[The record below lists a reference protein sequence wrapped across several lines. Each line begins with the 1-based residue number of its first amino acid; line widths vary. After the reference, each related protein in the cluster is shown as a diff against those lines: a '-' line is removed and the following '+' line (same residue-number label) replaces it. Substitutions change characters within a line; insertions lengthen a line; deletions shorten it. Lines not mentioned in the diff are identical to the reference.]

1 MESPD
6 PADRPR
12 SEQPRRPGQDP
23 SAGSSTGSTG
33 TTGARGGGSSGTRG
47 ARGEGSSGARGE
59 GSSGARG
66 ARGEG
71 SDGAPGGRGAGA
83 GGPGPGKKSAGERLG
98 AAGQRLGS
106 ASKKV
111 GHASKVGASGFASI
125 SRKTAGVTGRVG
137 KATGR
142 RIQGLTG
149 AQGARES
156 GLSRLIEL
164 GAVNAAGDTAFAV
177 SLAGTVF
184 FAVPSEQARDRVAL
198 FLLLT
203 MAPFALM
210 APLIGPILDRF
221 RHGRRW
227 AIGATLGLRGFLV
240 WSLAASIHDSST
252 WLYPAALGCLVASKA
267 YGVTRASA
275 VPRLLPKEITLV
287 TANSRISLAGV
298 AGATIGAGIAG
309 AFAAIGPEWSLR
321 WAALVY
327 TVGLILAIRLP
338 SRVDSPAGEEMTGS
352 AGREARRRAIT
363 AAVSRG
369 IRCNLGLRFV
379 SGFLTMYLAFLL
391 RDKPIA
397 GLDGAIAAGAV
408 IAAAG
413 IGNSLGTLTG
423 SLLKARK
430 PEIVVLVVLLADAA
444 VAVVVAILYG
454 FPTLIVLGLV
464 AGLCSSLGKLSLD
477 AMIQRDV
484 PETVRTSVFARS
496 ETVLQ
501 LSWVIGGGCGI
512 ILPLIP
518 RLGFGFLAAV
528 LLVVIF
534 LVVRH
539 KPAPQP
545 RTPNAA
551 PSGPRTPSPHEATRP
566 VRRPGSE
573 DSRADAAARHPDADE
588 FRADAAAR
596 RTDETRAE
604 GTVLTSPQDPT
615 RISEVRTRGPR
626 PDNSGRYT
634 EPTVEL
640 RLDPHGR
647 PAPVGDSPS
656 TTGSPG
662 TPAPTGNRSPGTSPT
677 AGRWW
682 SGQPDDDDTVAEP
695 TTWSEEPT
703 VERTAEQPTSGRRDP
718 RPAEDPS
725 PRGGVAPNDE
735 TRVERRPSFFRRRN
749 R

>member
-1 MESPD
+1 MHTPD
-6 PADRPR
+6 PANQQATPG
-12 SEQPRRPGQDP
+12 SPGAKPAGGTPGGQPNGKPDEKPAGKSPGE
-23 SAGSSTGSTG
+23 
-33 TTGARGGGSSGTRG
+33 RL
-47 ARGEGSSGARGE
+47 SGARE
-59 GSSGARG
+59 
-66 ARGEG
+66 
-71 SDGAPGGRGAGA
+71 
-83 GGPGPGKKSAGERLG
+83 KLG
-98 AAGQRLGS
+98 T

-111 GHASKVGASGFASI
+111 GQASRVGASGVAAA
-125 SRKTAGVTGRVG
+125 SRKTAVVG
-137 KATGR
+137 KKTAVVGGKVGRATGR
-142 RIQGLTG
+142 RIRGLTS
-149 AQGARES
+149 AQGAGES

-240 WSLAASIHDSST
+240 WSLAASMSGSSST

-309 AFAAIGPEWSLR
+309 AFAAIGPQWSLR

-327 TVGLILAIRLP
+327 TVGLVLAIRLP
-338 SRVDSPAGEEMTGS
+338 SKVDSPAGEEMTGT

-363 AAVSRG
+363 AAVARG

-391 RDKPIA
+391 RDKPIS
-397 GLDGAIAAGAV
+397 GIDGAVAAGAV

-430 PEIVVLVVLLADAA
+430 PEAVVLVVLLADAT
-444 VAVVVAILYG
+444 VAVCVAVFYG
-454 FPTLIVLGLV
+454 FPILIALGLV

-501 LSWVIGGGCGI
+501 LAWVIGGGCGI
-512 ILPLIP
+512 VLPLIP
-518 RLGFGFLAAV
+518 RLGFGFLAGV
-528 LLVVIF
+528 LLIVVF
-534 LVVRH
+534 LVVRM
-539 KPAPQP
+539 KPSGLPTAGPLKP
-545 RTPNAA
+545 GGLG
-551 PSGPRTPSPHEATRP
+551 GPRTGGTGQTRDPEAQRP
-566 VRRPGSE
+566 TGTSRTILTTSIAEQRANRP
-573 DSRADAAARHPDADE
+573 
-588 FRADAAAR
+588 
-596 RTDETRAE
+596 
-604 GTVLTSPQDPT
+604 Q
-615 RISEVRTRGPR
+615 R
-626 PDNSGRYT
+626 PNRPYD
-634 EPTVEL
+634 EPTIEL
-640 RLDPHGR
+640 KFDDQKPSS
-647 PAPVGDSPS
+647 PEKPV
-656 TTGSPG
+656 
-662 TPAPTGNRSPGTSPT
+662 
-677 AGRWW
+677 GRWW
-682 SGQPDDDDTVAEP
+682 SGQPDEDDEDTVEDQAP
-695 TTWSEEPT
+695 WAEEPT
-703 VERTAEQPTSGRRDP
+703 VERDRRTFP
-718 RPAEDPS
+718 R
-725 PRGGVAPNDE
+725 
-735 TRVERRPSFFRRRN
+735 RRPDGGRPPR
-749 R
+749 

>member
-1 MESPD
+1 MNGAD
-6 PADRPR
+6 PENRPR
-12 SEQPRRPGQDP
+12 QGAGGGREPGTGP
-23 SAGSSTGSTG
+23 APETSGGPGSGERGAGGQSSGGRQSGGGPSSTGRQSGGGQSSTG
-33 TTGARGGGSSGTRG
+33 RQ
-47 ARGEGSSGARGE
+47 
-59 GSSGARG
+59 
-66 ARGEG
+66 
-71 SDGAPGGRGAGA
+71 GA
-83 GGPGPGKKSAGERLG
+83 GGQNGGGPSGGGGPSSTGRQSASGQGGGGKPGGGGKQRRTGERLG
-98 AAGQRLGS
+98 SAG
-106 ASKKV
+106 KKV
-111 GHASKVGASGFASI
+111 GAAGKKVGQASKVGAAGFASV
-125 SRKTAGVTGRVG
+125 SKKTAGVTGRAG

-142 RIQGLTG
+142 RIRGLTG

-164 GAVNAAGDTAFAV
+164 GFVNAAGDTAFAV

-184 FAVPSEQARDRVAL
+184 FAVPSSQARDRVAL

-210 APLIGPILDRF
+210 APLIGPVLDRF

-240 WSLAASIHDSST
+240 WSLAASIHNSSA

-275 VPRLLPKEITLV
+275 VPRLLPKNVDLV

-298 AGATIGAGIAG
+298 AGATVGAGIAG
-309 AFAAIGPEWSLR
+309 AFAAIGPQWSLR

-327 TVGLILAIRLP
+327 TVGLVLAIRLP
-338 SRVDSPAGEEMTGS
+338 SRVDSPAGEEMTGT

-391 RDKPIA
+391 RDKPIS
-397 GLDGAIAAGAV
+397 GIDGALAAGAV

-430 PEIVVLVVLLADAA
+430 PEAVVLVVLLADAIVA
-444 VAVVVAILYG
+444 VAVAVFYG
-454 FPTLIVLGLV
+454 FPLLIVLGLV

-512 ILPLIP
+512 LLPLIP

-528 LLVVIF
+528 LAVAVFFVL
-534 LVVRH
+534 RQKPSPH
-539 KPAPQP
+539 APAPH
-545 RTPNAA
+545 TPA
-551 PSGPRTPSPHEATRP
+551 PPRTPSSDDPGPRSTAVVPSEHHETRTVHEASGHPATHEPGITRTILTSEP
-566 VRRPGSE
+566 ESVAERR
-573 DSRADAAARHPDADE
+573 A
-588 FRADAAAR
+588 
-596 RTDETRAE
+596 TRARTAASP
-604 GTVLTSPQDPT
+604 TVS
-615 RISEVRTRGPR
+615 
-626 PDNSGRYT
+626 
-634 EPTVEL
+634 EPTVEF
-640 RLDPHGR
+640 RVDPPAAEPRGDTSAVRPRDESRPDVGPGVR
-647 PAPVGDSPS
+647 PATPPPS
-656 TTGSPG
+656 
-662 TPAPTGNRSPGTSPT
+662 
-677 AGRWW
+677 GRWW
-682 SGQPDDDDTVAEP
+682 SGQPDEDADDTVVEEA
-695 TTWSEEPT
+695 TWATEKTQENQPPRPAASADRSSE
-703 VERTAEQPTSGRRDP
+703 ASGRRNP
-718 RPAEDPS
+718 
-725 PRGGVAPNDE
+725 
-735 TRVERRPSFFRRRN
+735 FRRR
-749 R
+749 RPPR

>member
-1 MESPD
+1 MQSPD
-6 PADRPR
+6 PSDRKA
-12 SEQPRRPGQDP
+12 SPG
-23 SAGSSTGSTG
+23 SAGAPPAGATPGAKSGGQPADGSTG
-33 TTGARGGGSSGTRG
+33 KPAGKRADERI
-47 ARGEGSSGARGE
+47 SGAKE
-59 GSSGARG
+59 
-66 ARGEG
+66 
-71 SDGAPGGRGAGA
+71 
-83 GGPGPGKKSAGERLG
+83 KLG
-98 AAGQRLGS
+98 T
-106 ASKKV
+106 ASRKV
-111 GHASKVGASGFASI
+111 GQASRVGVSGFASA
-125 SRKTAGVTGRVG
+125 SRKTALVGGKVGR
-137 KATGR
+137 ATGR
-142 RIQGLTG
+142 RISGLTG

-240 WSLAASIHDSST
+240 WSLAASMTGST
-252 WLYPAALGCLVASKA
+252 SPWLYPAALGCLVASKA

-327 TVGLILAIRLP
+327 TVGLVLAIRLP
-338 SRVDSPAGEEMTGS
+338 SRVDSPAGEEITGT

-363 AAVSRG
+363 AAVARG

-391 RDKPIA
+391 RDKPLSGI
-397 GLDGAIAAGAV
+397 DGALAAGAV

-413 IGNSLGTLTG
+413 LGNSLGTLIG

-430 PEIVVLVVLLADAA
+430 PEAVVLVVLLADAT
-444 VAVVVAILYG
+444 VAILVAVFYG
-454 FPTLIVLGLV
+454 FPILIALGLV

-512 ILPLIP
+512 VLPLIP
-518 RLGFGFLAAV
+518 RLGFGFLAGV
-528 LLVVIF
+528 LLVVVF
-534 LVVRH
+534 LVVRM
-539 KPAPQP
+539 KPSSIAGVGGVRPTGTGGSGSVGSGLAKAGP
-545 RTPNAA
+545 GASGT
-551 PSGPRTPSPHEATRP
+551 SGPGAGSAD
-566 VRRPGSE
+566 RRP
-573 DSRADAAARHPDADE
+573 
-588 FRADAAAR
+588 
-596 RTDETRAE
+596 ETRAGDVE
-604 GTVLTSPQDPT
+604 SEPPTSTSRTILTTSVAEQ
-615 RISEVRTRGPR
+615 RANRE
-626 PDNSGRYT
+626 NSQRQHD
-634 EPTVEL
+634 EPTVEWASDDH
-640 RLDPHGR
+640 RPPR
-647 PAPVGDSPS
+647 PASSQQP
-656 TTGSPG
+656 
-662 TPAPTGNRSPGTSPT
+662 RSEQ
-677 AGRWW
+677 AVGRWW
-682 SGQPDDDDTVAEP
+682 SGQPDEDDEDTVEDHAPWAED
-695 TTWSEEPT
+695 PT
-703 VERTAEQPTSGRRDP
+703 VERD
-718 RPAEDPS
+718 
-725 PRGGVAPNDE
+725 RGGVFNP
-735 TRVERRPSFFRRRN
+735 RRRGGHPPQ
-749 R
+749 

>member
-1 MESPD
+1 MERPD
-6 PADRPR
+6 PRNRPR
-12 SEQPRRPGQDP
+12 QGAEGSHRPGPD
-23 SAGSSTGSTG
+23 ASSSRPGERST
-33 TTGARGGGSSGTRG
+33 GGSS
-47 ARGEGSSGARGE
+47 ARPGERST
-59 GSSGARG
+59 
-66 ARGEG
+66 
-71 SDGAPGGRGAGA
+71 
-83 GGPGPGKKSAGERLG
+83 GERLG
-98 AAGQRLGS
+98 DAGRKVGAAG
-106 ASKKV
+106 KKV
-111 GHASKVGASGFASI
+111 GHASKVGAAGFASV
-125 SRKTAGVTGRVG
+125 SKKTAGVTGRVG

-142 RIQGLTG
+142 RIRGLTG

-164 GAVNAAGDTAFAV
+164 GFVNSAGDTAFAV

-184 FAVPSEQARDRVAL
+184 FAVPSSQARDRVAL

-210 APLIGPILDRF
+210 APLIGPVLDRF

-240 WSLAASIHDSST
+240 WSLAASIHNSST

-275 VPRLLPKEITLV
+275 VPRLLPKEVTLV

-338 SRVDSPAGEEMTGS
+338 ARVDSPAGEEMTGT
-352 AGREARRRAIT
+352 AGRDVRRKAIT
-363 AAVSRG
+363 AAVARG

-397 GLDGAIAAGAV
+397 GIDGVVAAGAV

-413 IGNSLGTLTG
+413 IGNSLGTLSG

-430 PEIVVLVVLLADAA
+430 PEAVVLVVLLADTVVA
-444 VAVVVAILYG
+444 VAVAILYG
-454 FPTLIVLGLV
+454 FPLLIVLGLV

-501 LSWVIGGGCGI
+501 LAWVIGGGCGI
-512 ILPLIP
+512 LLPLIP

-528 LLVVIF
+528 LVVAVF
-534 LVVRH
+534 LVIRQ
-539 KPAPQP
+539 KPTPQP
-545 RTPNAA
+545 PSRPGSTGADG
-551 PSGPRTPSPHEATRP
+551 SGPRSTVVPPEHRETRP
-566 VRRPGSE
+566 VPDREPSAGQPPREPGTGQPTREPRTTRTILTTEPESIAERR
-573 DSRADAAARHPDADE
+573 AARTGSAP
-588 FRADAAAR
+588 
-596 RTDETRAE
+596 
-604 GTVLTSPQDPT
+604 SP
-615 RISEVRTRGPR
+615 RI
-626 PDNSGRYT
+626 T

-640 RLDPHGR
+640 RLDPTVIQPPDHPHDTPR
-647 PAPVGDSPS
+647 PTTPRTGAVPEPRAGHSPEAPTAAPV
-656 TTGSPG
+656 
-662 TPAPTGNRSPGTSPT
+662 
-677 AGRWW
+677 GRWW
-682 SGQPDDDDTVAEP
+682 SGQPDEDDETTVDEAPWAAEKTQENKP
-695 TTWSEEPT
+695 T
-703 VERTAEQPTSGRRDP
+703 QP
-718 RPAEDPS
+718 RPTPPASHTPEPS
-725 PRGGVAPNDE
+725 
-735 TRVERRPSFFRRRN
+735 RRNPFRRR
-749 R
+749 RPPR

>member
-1 MESPD
+1 MENSD
-6 PADRPR
+6 PTNAGPTGTPGDHGPSSQRP
-12 SEQPRRPGQDP
+12 PGD
-23 SAGSSTGSTG
+23 AGSGTGST
-33 TTGARGGGSSGTRG
+33 SH
-47 ARGEGSSGARGE
+47 
-59 GSSGARG
+59 
-66 ARGEG
+66 
-71 SDGAPGGRGAGA
+71 P
-83 GGPGPGKKSAGERLG
+83 GPGPGKKSAGERLG
-98 AAGQRLGS
+98 TAGQRLGS

-111 GHASKVGASGFASI
+111 GHASKVGATGFASI
-125 SRKTAGVTGRVG
+125 SKKTAGVTGRAG

-142 RIQGLTG
+142 RISGLTG

-210 APLIGPILDRF
+210 APLIGPVLDRF

-298 AGATIGAGIAG
+298 AGATVGAGIAG

-321 WAALVY
+321 WAAVVY

-391 RDKPIA
+391 RDKPIS
-397 GLDGAIAAGAV
+397 GLDGVVAAGAV

-413 IGNSLGTLTG
+413 LGNSLGTLAG
-423 SLLKARK
+423 SLLRARK
-430 PEIVVLVVLLADAA
+430 PETVVLVVLLADAA
-444 VAVVVAILYG
+444 IALTVAILYG
-454 FPTLIVLGLV
+454 FPTLILLGLV

-484 PETVRTSVFARS
+484 PESVRTSVFARS

-512 ILPLIP
+512 VLPLIP

-534 LVVRH
+534 LVLRH

-545 RTPNAA
+545 RTPSAA
-551 PSGPRTPSPHEATRP
+551 PAPHTPSPHAETRP
-566 VRRPGSE
+566 VPRTVMTSE
-573 DSRADAAARHPDADE
+573 PP
-588 FRADAAAR
+588 
-596 RTDETRAE
+596 T
-604 GTVLTSPQDPT
+604 T
-615 RISEVRTRGPR
+615 RISERRAEGPHAGSPRT
-626 PDNSGRYT
+626 D
-634 EPTVEL
+634 EPTQEL
-640 RLDPHGR
+640 RITPEPTPSPAGDR
-647 PAPVGDSPS
+647 PAAPQAAGDRPAASQAADRQAASQAGDRPTS
-656 TTGSPG
+656 SAGASAGARPTAGDRRPTDDGSRSAGP
-662 TPAPTGNRSPGTSPT
+662 TPA

-682 SGQPDDDDTVAEP
+682 SGQPDDDETVVEP
-695 TTWSEEPT
+695 TTWAEEPT
-703 VERTAEQPTSGRRDP
+703 VERTAEQPAAERGTRTTDGPLP
-718 RPAEDPS
+718 RPDAGAS
-725 PRGGVAPNDE
+725 PEHHPGNNRSTDE
-735 TRVERRPSFFRRRN
+735 TRVERRRSFFRRRP
-749 R
+749 

>member
-1 MESPD
+1 METPD
-6 PADRPR
+6 P
-12 SEQPRRPGQDP
+12 
-23 SAGSSTGSTG
+23 T
-33 TTGARGGGSSGTRG
+33 SSG
-47 ARGEGSSGARGE
+47 
-59 GSSGARG
+59 
-66 ARGEG
+66 
-71 SDGAPGGRGAGA
+71 
-83 GGPGPGKKSAGERLG
+83 KKTAGERLG
-98 AAGQRLGS
+98 TAGQRLGS

-111 GHASKVGASGFASI
+111 GHASKVGATGFASI
-125 SRKTAGVTGRVG
+125 SKKTAGATGRVG

-142 RIQGLTG
+142 RISGLTG

-275 VPRLLPKEITLV
+275 VPRLLPKGITLV

-298 AGATIGAGIAG
+298 AGATVGAGIAG

-321 WAALVY
+321 WAAVVY
-327 TVGLILAIRLP
+327 TVGLVLAIRLP

-391 RDKPIA
+391 RDKPIS
-397 GLDGAIAAGAV
+397 GLDGVVAAGAV

-413 IGNSLGTLTG
+413 LGNSLGTVAG

-430 PEIVVLVVLLADAA
+430 PEVVVLVVLLADAA
-444 VAVVVAILYG
+444 IALTVAIFYG
-454 FPTLIVLGLV
+454 FPTLILLGLV

-512 ILPLIP
+512 VLPLIP

-545 RTPNAA
+545 RTPSG
-551 PSGPRTPSPHEATRP
+551 PSAPRTPAPHAETRP
-566 VRRPGSE
+566 VPRTEDTARTVMTSE
-573 DSRADAAARHPDADE
+573 PP
-588 FRADAAAR
+588 
-596 RTDETRAE
+596 T
-604 GTVLTSPQDPT
+604 T
-615 RISEVRTRGPR
+615 RISERRAEGPR
-626 PDNSGRYT
+626 TDSPRTN

-640 RLDPHGR
+640 RIK
-647 PAPVGDSPS
+647 PAEQ
-656 TTGSPG
+656 
-662 TPAPTGNRSPGTSPT
+662 TPAGERPTPGSAP

-682 SGQPDDDDTVAEP
+682 SGQPDDDDTVAETVAEP
-695 TTWSEEPT
+695 AKWAEEPT
-703 VERTAEQPTSGRRDP
+703 VERTAEQPAGQRPDDRPRVDDGPRTTGEPRVGRRP
-718 RPAEDPS
+718 
-725 PRGGVAPNDE
+725 GL
-735 TRVERRPSFFRRRN
+735 FRRR
-749 R
+749 RPT

>member
-1 MESPD
+1 MQSPD
-6 PADRPR
+6 PADRKATP
-12 SEQPRRPGQDP
+12 
-23 SAGSSTGSTG
+23 
-33 TTGARGGGSSGTRG
+33 
-47 ARGEGSSGARGE
+47 GSSGASRAGGTPGDSAGHKPGNPTGGTPGE
-59 GSSGARG
+59 KPAGKSRAERVSGAK
-66 ARGEG
+66 
-71 SDGAPGGRGAGA
+71 D
-83 GGPGPGKKSAGERLG
+83 KLG
-98 AAGQRLGS
+98 T

-111 GHASKVGASGFASI
+111 GQASKVGASSVASA
-125 SRKTAGVTGRVG
+125 SRKTATVGGKVGR
-137 KATGR
+137 ATGR
-142 RIQGLTG
+142 RISGLTG

-240 WSLAASIHDSST
+240 WSLAASMTGSSSQ

-298 AGATIGAGIAG
+298 AGATVGAGIAA

-321 WAALVY
+321 WAALMY
-327 TVGLILAIRLP
+327 TVGLVLAIRLP
-338 SRVDSPAGEEMTGS
+338 SKVDSPAGEEMTGT
-352 AGREARRRAIT
+352 AGREARRRSIT
-363 AAVSRG
+363 SAVARG

-391 RDKPIA
+391 RDAPVSGI
-397 GLDGAIAAGAV
+397 DGALAAGAV
-408 IAAAG
+408 VAAAG
-413 IGNSLGTLTG
+413 LGNSLGTVAG

-430 PEIVVLVVLLADAA
+430 PETVVLVVLLAD
-444 VAVVVAILYG
+444 VTVAILVAVFYG
-454 FPTLIVLGLV
+454 FPILIALGLV

-501 LSWVIGGGCGI
+501 LSWVIGGACGI
-512 ILPLIP
+512 VLPLIP
-518 RLGFGFLAAV
+518 RLGFGFLAGV
-528 LLVVIF
+528 LLIVIF
-534 LVVRH
+534 LVIRM
-539 KPAPQP
+539 KPSGRPAGPIKPRPPAPKP
-545 RTPNAA
+545 PAA
-551 PSGPRTPSPHEATRP
+551 KPKAEPGADSGA
-566 VRRPGSE
+566 
-573 DSRADAAARHPDADE
+573 DSQ
-588 FRADAAAR
+588 
-596 RTDETRAE
+596 AE
-604 GTVLTSPQDPT
+604 QPT
-615 RISEVRTRGPR
+615 RTSRTILTTSVAEQRANR
-626 PDNSGRYT
+626 ENTQRRYD

-640 RLDPHGR
+640 KFDNQQQPSQ
-647 PAPVGDSPS
+647 PVGQ
-656 TTGSPG
+656 
-662 TPAPTGNRSPGTSPT
+662 
-677 AGRWW
+677 WW
-682 SGQPDDDDTVAEP
+682 SGQPDEDDEDTVEDQAP
-695 TTWSEEPT
+695 WAEEPT
-703 VERTAEQPTSGRRDP
+703 VERN
-718 RPAEDPS
+718 
-725 PRGGVAPNDE
+725 RGGIFN
-735 TRVERRPSFFRRRN
+735 RRRGGG
-749 R
+749 RPPR

>member
-1 MESPD
+1 MERPD

-12 SEQPRRPGQDP
+12 P
-23 SAGSSTGSTG
+23 T
-33 TTGARGGGSSGTRG
+33 
-47 ARGEGSSGARGE
+47 GEGGPTS
-59 GSSGARG
+59 
-66 ARGEG
+66 G
-71 SDGAPGGRGAGA
+71 SDGRRT
-83 GGPGPGKKSAGERLG
+83 GPDNRPPSSESNRNGSSAADARSKGERLG
-98 AAGQRLGS
+98 EATKKIGTAG
-106 ASKKV
+106 KKV
-111 GHASKVGASGFASI
+111 GHASKVGATGFANVSK
-125 SRKTAGVTGRVG
+125 KTATVTGKVG

-142 RIQGLTG
+142 RIRGLTS
-149 AQGARES
+149 AQGAGES

-164 GAVNAAGDTAFAV
+164 GFVNAAGDTAFAV

-184 FAVPSEQARDRVAL
+184 FAVPSSQARDRVAL

-240 WSLAASIHDSST
+240 WSLAASINGSDT

-275 VPRLLPKEITLV
+275 VPRLLPKDVTLV
-287 TANSRISLAGV
+287 TANSRISLAGL
-298 AGATIGAGIAG
+298 AGATVGAGIAG

-338 SRVDSPAGEEMTGS
+338 ARVDSPAGEEMTGTE
-352 AGREARRRAIT
+352 GRDARRRAIT
-363 AAVSRG
+363 AAVARG

-391 RDKPIA
+391 RDKPIS
-397 GLDGAIAAGAV
+397 GIDGALAAGAV

-430 PEIVVLVVLLADAA
+430 PEAVVLVVLLADAI
-444 VAVVVAILYG
+444 VAVFVAVFYG
-454 FPTLIVLGLV
+454 FPMLIALGLV

-512 ILPLIP
+512 LLPLIP
-518 RLGFGFLAAV
+518 RLGFGFLAGV
-528 LLVVIF
+528 LVLVVF
-534 LVVRH
+534 VVIRH
-539 KPAPQP
+539 KPSTPTRPHNTSGGPGGP
-545 RTPNAA
+545 RGPGGPDGSRGNGPAEHHETRLVKTNDPRPGSTTRTVMTSEPESIAERRAA
-551 PSGPRTPSPHEATRP
+551 GPRTTPHTR
-566 VRRPGSE
+566 
-573 DSRADAAARHPDADE
+573 
-588 FRADAAAR
+588 
-596 RTDETRAE
+596 T
-604 GTVLTSPQDPT
+604 
-615 RISEVRTRGPR
+615 
-626 PDNSGRYT
+626 N

-640 RLDPHGR
+640 RFDPH
-647 PAPVGDSPS
+647 PKDSPPRPQPPVDRQPPPS
-656 TTGSPG
+656 QP
-662 TPAPTGNRSPGTSPT
+662 

-682 SGQPDDDDTVAEP
+682 SGQPDDDETLEDESPWAAEATVEERPRPAAGEARRPEP
-695 TTWSEEPT
+695 TTGDRTEP
-703 VERTAEQPTSGRRDP
+703 GGKRRKGP
-718 RPAEDPS
+718 
-725 PRGGVAPNDE
+725 
-735 TRVERRPSFFRRRN
+735 FRRR